1 MSAKDCFHCGEPVP
15 AGVELSIEIDG
26 RARPMCCSGCRA
38 VASVIHDA
46 GLGRYYEFRDRLPE
60 RPDAESSAAAS
71 SGYTAWDR
79 EAVIAH
85 HARAPAAGLRNRST
99 VATADSV
106 EVVLVL
112 ENVHCAACAWLV
124 RRYLGA
130 YEGVAEARLDI
141 SDGRLRLVF
150 DPTRTP
156 LSNIAAALDRLG
168 YPPHLDSPDAAGD
181 RDRNER
187 RRMLRY
193 LVVAALGMMQVMSYA
208 LANYLGAG
216 PFGSMDADTE
226 RFFKL
231 ISMLVAVPVTLYAG
245 QPFFRSA
252 ARHLAQR
259 RLGIDVPVAAA
270 LLLALFTSVLIT
282 LVGHGEVYFDSVV
295 MFLFFL
301 LLGRFAVLLAR
312 QRSGAV
318 HSALA
323 RALPDQ
329 ARRLVD
335 GETGAVESIGL
346 IELRAGDQ
354 VLVGDGEIVPA
365 DGTVIEGRGRVDES
379 MVSGES
385 EPRGRAPGDPVL
397 AGCLVTGG
405 SLTVHVAAVGRG
417 TVLAGIADLLGEAR
431 RRRPQLARLADRM
444 AAAFIGVILV
454 SAIAAAIGWGL
465 YEPARVI
472 PIVLA
477 MLVVACPCALALG
490 TPTAL
495 AAATRGLAE
504 QGVLTANPDALEA
517 LPDITHVMLDKTGTL
532 TEPRMDLV
540 EVRAED
546 PGTALAVAAALER
559 ASSHPI
565 ASAFR
570 AHDDG
575 RAVTKAR
582 SVAGSGIRAEIG
594 GATAWLGTPAWVTAQ
609 SGQSIELPSEGLWI
623 ALAVD
628 LPAKNSPTKNS
639 PTKNSPAMNA
649 PSMNAPSMNA
659 PSMNEVSPAGFRIDS
674 RLRPGAWDLVRA
686 LHDAGVEVCLAS
698 GDRAAN
704 VTAMAER
711 LGIRRAEGG
720 LSPEQKLQR
729 IAALQAQ
736 GARVAMIGD
745 GINDAP
751 VLAAADIAVAL
762 AEGAAIARTQADLVA
777 TGRDLKP
784 LVALFGRAPAV
795 RRVIRQNLAWALAYN
810 VCALPLAAAGWI
822 PPWAAAIGMSAS
834 SLAVVLNAQR
844 LGRRPARPVRS
855 GARRSTGADA
865 TLAGVA

>member
-1 MSAKDCFHCGEPVP
+1 MSTKDCFHCGEPVP
-15 AGVELSIEIDG
+15 AGVELSVEIDG

-38 VASVIHDA
+38 VASIIHDA

-60 RPDAESSAAAS
+60 RPDPEP
-71 SGYTAWDR
+71 SGTAPGRFAAWDR
-79 EAVIAH
+79 DAVLSH
-85 HARAPAAGLRNRST
+85 HARAVGAGSDRAAAGGEDRRAAPSA
-99 VATADSV
+99 VRM
-106 EVVLVL
+106 VLVL

-124 RRYLGA
+124 RRYLEA
-130 YEGVAEARLDI
+130 FDGVTDARLDVG
-141 SDGRLRLVF
+141 DGRLRLQF
-150 DPTRTP
+150 DPARTP
-156 LSNIAAALDRLG
+156 LSSIAGALDRLG
-168 YPPHLDSPDAAGD
+168 YPPHLDSPDAAID

-216 PFGSMDADTE
+216 AFGGMDAETE
-226 RFFKL
+226 HFFKL

-252 ARHLAQR
+252 AGHLARR

-270 LLLALFTSVLIT
+270 MLLALFASVIIT
-282 LVGHGEVYFDSVV
+282 LFGHGEVYFDSVV

-335 GETGAVESIGL
+335 RDGGAVERVGL
-346 IELRAGDQ
+346 VELRTGDR
-354 VLVGDGEIVPA
+354 VLVGDGEVVPA

-379 MVSGES
+379 LVSGES
-385 EPRGRAPGDPVL
+385 EPRGRAAGDAVL

-405 SLTVHVAAVGRG
+405 SLTVEVEAVGQG

-431 RRRPQLARLADRM
+431 RRRPELARLADRV
-444 AAAFIGVILV
+444 AGAFIAVILL
-454 SAIAAAIGWGL
+454 STLAAGIAWGL
-465 YEPARVI
+465 HEPDRVI
-472 PIVLA
+472 PVVLA

-495 AAATRGLAE
+495 AAATRSLAE
-504 QGVLTANPDALEA
+504 QGVLTADPDALEA
-517 LPDITHVMLDKTGTL
+517 LPRITHVMLDKTGTL
-532 TEPRMDLV
+532 TEPRMDLA

-546 PGTALAVAAALER
+546 PGTMLAVAAALER
-559 ASSHPI
+559 SSNHPI

-575 RAVTKAR
+575 RTVANAR
-582 SVAGSGIRAEIG
+582 SVAGAGIHGEVG
-594 GATAWLGTPAWVTAQ
+594 GATAWLGTPAWVTER
-609 SGQSIELPSEGLWI
+609 SGQCVDLPEKGLWI

-628 LPAKNSPTKNS
+628 RAGT
-639 PTKNSPAMNA
+639 
-649 PSMNAPSMNA
+649 
-659 PSMNEVSPAGFRIDS
+659 AGFRIDS
-674 RLRPGAWDLVRA
+674 RLRPGARELVA
-686 LHDAGVEVCLAS
+686 TLHAAGVDVRLAS
-698 GDRAAN
+698 GDRKAN
-704 VTAMAER
+704 VAAMAER
-711 LGIRRAEGG
+711 LAIRHAEGE
-720 LSPEQKLQR
+720 LSPEGKLDR
-729 IAALQAQ
+729 IAALQAD

-751 VLAAADIAVAL
+751 VLAGADIAIAL

-784 LVALFGRAPAV
+784 LLALFGRAPAV

-844 LGRRPARPVRS
+844 LGRR
-855 GARRSTGADA
+855 RRHRAAPQQAVADA
-865 TLAGVA
+865 PMAGAA

>member
-1 MSAKDCFHCGEPVP
+1 MTTMDCFHCGEPVP

-26 RARPMCCSGCRA
+26 QARPMCCSGCRA
-38 VASVIHDA
+38 VASIIHDA
-46 GLGRYYEFRDRLPE
+46 GLGRYYAFRDRLPE
-60 RPDAESSAAAS
+60 RPVAEPSGGAS
-71 SGYTAWDR
+71 IDYAAWDR
-79 EAVIAH
+79 EAVLSH
-85 HARAPAAGLRNRST
+85 HARPSAGRERTGARVGAADG
-99 VATADSV
+99 VGI
-106 EVVLVL
+106 VLVL

-124 RRYLGA
+124 RRYLEA
-130 YEGVAEARLDI
+130 FEGVTEARLDV
-141 SDGRLRLVF
+141 SDGRLRLDF

-156 LSNIAAALDRLG
+156 LSRIAGALDRLG

-208 LANYLGAG
+208 LANYLGG
-216 PFGSMDADTE
+216 GTPGGMDADTE
-226 RFFKL
+226 HFFKL
-231 ISMLVAVPVTLYAG
+231 VSMLVAVPVTLYAG

-270 LLLALFTSVLIT
+270 LLLALFASVALT
-282 LVGHGEVYFDSVV
+282 LSGHGEVYFDSVV

-301 LLGRFAVLLAR
+301 LLGRFAVMLAR

-335 GETGAVESIGL
+335 REGGAVETVGL
-346 IELRAGDQ
+346 VELRAGDR

-379 MVSGES
+379 LVSGES
-385 EPRGRAPGDPVL
+385 EPRGRASGDAVL

-405 SLTVHVAAVGRG
+405 SLTVEVVAVGRG
-417 TVLAGIADLLGEAR
+417 TVLAGIAELLGEAR
-431 RRRPQLARLADRM
+431 RRRPRLARLADRV
-444 AAAFIGVILV
+444 AGIFIAVILF
-454 SAIAAAIGWGL
+454 SALAAAIGWGL
-465 YEPARVI
+465 HEPGRVI

-495 AAATRGLAE
+495 AAATRSLAE

-517 LPDITHVMLDKTGTL
+517 LPRITHVMLDKTGTL

-546 PGTALAVAAALER
+546 ARTALAVAAALER

-575 RAVTKAR
+575 RSVANAE
-582 SVAGSGIRAEIG
+582 SVAGSGIRGEIE
-594 GATAWLGTPAWVTAQ
+594 GATAWLGTPDWVAEQ
-609 SGQSIELPSEGLWI
+609 SGQHLEFPDEGLWI

-628 LPAKNSPTKNS
+628 
-639 PTKNSPAMNA
+639 SPAMIDA
-649 PSMNAPSMNA
+649 
-659 PSMNEVSPAGFRIDS
+659 SPAGFRIDS
-674 RLRPGAWDLVRA
+674 RLRPGARELVRT
-686 LHDAGVEVCLAS
+686 LHDAGVEVRLAS
-698 GDRAAN
+698 GDRSAN
-704 VTAMAER
+704 VAAMAER
-711 LGIRRAEGG
+711 LGIRFAEGE
-720 LSPEQKLQR
+720 LSPERKLER
-729 IAALQAQ
+729 IAALQAH

-751 VLAAADIAVAL
+751 VLAGADIAIAL
-762 AEGAAIARTQADLVA
+762 AEGAAIARTQADLIA

-784 LVALFGRAPAV
+784 LVALFEGAPAV
-795 RRVIRQNLAWALAYN
+795 RRVIRQNLTWALAYN
-810 VCALPLAAAGWI
+810 TCALPLAAAGWI

-844 LGRRPARPVRS
+844 LGRRPRQHAAPRRS
-855 GARRSTGADA
+855 GADETFP
-865 TLAGVA
+865 GVA

>member
-1 MSAKDCFHCGEPVP
+1 MDCFHCGDPVP

-38 VASVIHDA
+38 VASIIHEA
-46 GLGRYYEFRDRLPE
+46 GLGRYYAFRDQLPE
-60 RPDAESSAAAS
+60 RPAAEPPGGAS
-71 SGYTAWDR
+71 IDYAAWDR
-79 EAVIAH
+79 EAVLSH
-85 HARAPAAGLRNRST
+85 HARSPAGRDRTGPRVGAPNGVSI
-99 VATADSV
+99 
-106 EVVLVL
+106 VLVL

-124 RRYLGA
+124 RRYLEA
-130 YEGVAEARLDI
+130 FEGVMEARLDV
-141 SDGRLRLVF
+141 SDGRLRLDF

-156 LSNIAAALDRLG
+156 LSRIAGALDRLG

-216 PFGSMDADTE
+216 SPGGMDADTE
-226 RFFKL
+226 HFFKL

-270 LLLALFTSVLIT
+270 LLLALFASVALT
-282 LVGHGEVYFDSVV
+282 LFGHGEVYFDSVV

-301 LLGRFAVLLAR
+301 LLGRFAVMLAR

-329 ARRLVD
+329 ARRLV
-335 GETGAVESIGL
+335 GPEGGAVETVGL
-346 IELRAGDQ
+346 IELRAGDR
-354 VLVGDGEIVPA
+354 VLVGDGGLVPA

-379 MVSGES
+379 LVTGES
-385 EPRGRAPGDPVL
+385 EPRGRAAGDAVL

-405 SLTVHVAAVGRG
+405 SLTVKVHAVGRG
-417 TVLAGIADLLGEAR
+417 TVLAGIAELLGEAR
-431 RRRPQLARLADRM
+431 RRRPRLARLADRV
-444 AAAFIGVILV
+444 AGVFIAVILI
-454 SAIAAAIGWGL
+454 SALAAAIGWGL
-465 YEPARVI
+465 HDPGRVI

-495 AAATRGLAE
+495 AAATRSLAE

-517 LPDITHVMLDKTGTL
+517 LPRITHVMLDKTGTL

-559 ASSHPI
+559 ASTHPI

-575 RAVTKAR
+575 RPVTNAA
-582 SVAGSGIRAEIG
+582 SVAGAGIRGEID
-594 GATAWLGTPAWVTAQ
+594 GATAWLGTPDWVAEQ
-609 SGQSIELPSEGLWI
+609 SGQHLELPDEGLWI
-623 ALAVD
+623 ALAVG
-628 LPAKNSPTKNS
+628 T
-639 PTKNSPAMNA
+639 PAMN
-649 PSMNAPSMNA
+649 NA
-659 PSMNEVSPAGFRIDS
+659 SPAGFRIDS
-674 RLRPGAWDLVRA
+674 RLRPGARDLVRT
-686 LHDAGVEVCLAS
+686 LLDAGVEVRLAS
-698 GDRAAN
+698 GDRSAN
-704 VTAMAER
+704 VAAMAER
-711 LGIRRAEGG
+711 LGIRCAEGE
-720 LSPEQKLQR
+720 LSPECKLER
-729 IAALQAQ
+729 IAALQAD

-751 VLAAADIAVAL
+751 VLAGADIAIAL
-762 AEGAAIARTQADLVA
+762 AEGAAIARTQADLIA

-784 LVALFGRAPAV
+784 LVALFEGAPAV
-795 RRVIRQNLAWALAYN
+795 RRVIRQNLTWALAYN
-810 VCALPLAAAGWI
+810 TCALPLAAAGWI

-844 LGRRPARPVRS
+844 LGRRSRRHAAPRPS
-855 GARRSTGADA
+855 GTDA
-865 TLAGVA
+865 TLPGVA